1 MDFNRSYE
9 PTVGVEWELQL
20 VDTKT
25 LDLYNGILPLMEFF
39 PETEHVKPEY
49 IQSCVELTSCVAKTS
64 DEAVRHVSNTLTHIQ
79 RRCRELEMDV
89 CGAGTHPV
97 CRELALITPTP
108 RYLRLK
114 QDAGH
119 LAHRQITFSTHV
131 HTGMRSGNEAIR
143 AMSHLVPVLPAFIA
157 LSANSPFWR
166 GYKTGH
172 AAYRHRI
179 LAASPYYGL
188 PVEFQNWAGF
198 ERFFDAARKSGMI
211 RRLKDIHWDVRP
223 SPVFGTLEIRTMD
236 AAGDLQ
242 TLRALTAFA
251 RVMTLCMARASTA
264 EVSRLFPL
272 DLPRWIIKENCYRAS
287 HHGIDAMFIHD
298 EQGSSRPLR
307 GLIEE
312 LISFCQPTAAE
323 TGEGRNLALCRKI
336 LADGPG
342 YTRQLEVYAAS
353 HSARAVVESLRNQL
367 LEPQRIEEQCYR

>member
-1 MDFNRSYE
+1 
-9 PTVGVEWELQL
+9 
-20 VDTKT
+20 
-25 LDLYNGILPLMEFF
+25 
-39 PETEHVKPEY
+39 
-49 IQSCVELTSCVAKTS
+49 
-64 DEAVRHVSNTLTHIQ
+64 
-79 RRCRELEMDV
+79 
-89 CGAGTHPV
+89 
-97 CRELALITPTP
+97 
-108 RYLRLK
+108 
-114 QDAGH
+114 
-119 LAHRQITFSTHV
+119 
-131 HTGMRSGNEAIR
+131 
-143 AMSHLVPVLPAFIA
+143 
-157 LSANSPFWR
+157 
-166 GYKTGH
+166 
-172 AAYRHRI
+172 
-179 LAASPYYGL
+179 
-188 PVEFQNWAGF
+188 
-198 ERFFDAARKSGMI
+198 MI